1 MDQFV
6 NFIQS
11 NAEANRSRQNINIL
25 NSIIQELNNDLE
37 QVMENQ
43 ENETQENQ
51 GEQEDN
57 YKPATKEF
65 IDSLEEV
72 EIDRDDITC
81 SICLEEFQKG
91 EKCIRL
97 PCQEPHYFH
106 SNKEKCL
113 GIKKWLEKSNT
124 CPMCRTEFP
133 CAEPSRIEQPRQ
145 QINIEEI
152 DQRLETVLNGIL
164 QRETTQLPRHIHI
177 FNPARLNPARFIQRE
192 EERQLQAAI
201 QASLE
206 DQ

>member
-1 MDQFV
+1 M
-6 NFIQS
+6 
-11 NAEANRSRQNINIL
+11 

-37 QVMENQ
+37 HAVETQTNENQ
-43 ENETQENQ
+43 ASQDE
-51 GEQEDN
+51 N

-72 EIDRDDITC
+72 EIDREDITC

-106 SNKEKCL
+106 TNNEHCL

-133 CAEPSRIEQPRQ
+133 CVEPPRPE
-145 QINIEEI
+145 INIEAI
-152 DQRLETVLNGIL
+152 DQRLENVLNGIL
-164 QRETTQLPRHIHI
+164 QRGGTRNIHI
-177 FNPARLNPARFIQRE
+177 FNPIQFNPARLIQRE

-206 DQ
+206 NQ

>member
-1 MDQFV
+1 MDLFV

-11 NAEANRSRQNINIL
+11 KAEANRSRQNININILNIL

-37 QVMENQ
+37 QVV
-43 ENETQENQ
+43 ENQ
-51 GEQEDN
+51 GNQEDN
-57 YKPATKEF
+57 YKLATKEF

-81 SICLEEFQKG
+81 SICLEEFKKG

-106 SNKEKCL
+106 TNNENCL

-133 CAEPSRIEQPRQ
+133 CVEAPRVEQPRLE
-145 QINIEEI
+145 INVEEI

-164 QRETTQLPRHIHI
+164 QRHAVPIPRHIHI
-177 FNPARLNPARFIQRE
+177 FNPARFNPARLIQRE

-201 QASLE
+201 QASL
-206 DQ
+206 QNQ